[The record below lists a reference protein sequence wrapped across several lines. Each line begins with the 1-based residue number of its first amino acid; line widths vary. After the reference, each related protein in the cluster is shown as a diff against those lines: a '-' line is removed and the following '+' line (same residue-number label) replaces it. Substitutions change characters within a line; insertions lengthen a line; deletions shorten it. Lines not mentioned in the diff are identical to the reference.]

1 MKNSLKRNTLELTT
15 ILFLNFVFSFFLNFL
30 WEALHAVYLYQR
42 HDFDAANYV
51 PMLLYVSSV
60 DSLIVSGLYLGV
72 SIIWLD
78 LFWIKLFMKRQILVF
93 TGIGLVVAA
102 IIEYLSIFYYH
113 RWKYNEEMPTIFG
126 IGISP
131 LFQLSVTGLLAV
143 WLTRELLYGKGLFGN
158 TC

>member
-1 MKNSLKRNTLELTT
+1 MNNSFRRNTFEFST
-15 ILFLNFVFSFFLNFL
+15 ILLLIFVFSFFLNFF

-42 HDFDAANYV
+42 HDFDASKYI
-51 PMLLYVSSV
+51 PMLLYVSLV
-60 DSLIVSGLYLGV
+60 DSLVVLGLYLGV
-72 SIIWLD
+72 GVMWLD
-78 LFWIKLFMKRQILVF
+78 LFWIKLFIKSQILVF
-93 TGIGLVVAA
+93 TGFGVAVAA

-131 LFQLSVTGLLAV
+131 LLQVSVTGLLAV
-143 WLTRELLYGKGLFGN
+143 WLIRELLYGKGLFQN